1 MYYIQETDKPNFIF
15 NKLNIIKLKDDKI
28 KLPTNGQ
35 GPMPLKKAL
44 KLAKKTNKILSETN
58 SKKIVLSKNI
68 KKEEAYVNELY
79 SYNLEIVDGRW
90 LFEAISYK
98 ILEYISKK
106 KELKEQESRNI
117 NIGKRLDRKHIR
129 KFKNDNKK
137 I

>member
-106 KELKEQESRNI
+106 KELKEQETRNI